1 MRQFLPLKNIFK
13 AKSPIYRHVP
23 LSCSDRGRIL
33 FCFGGGMQGVG
44 VNYANAFS
52 DTNLDG
58 DSTRKKLAEGGIWR
72 VWWWQGPSSPSS
84 PLLALY
90 LEAGAYLICRLFFK
104 EVSGL
109 T

>member
-23 LSCSDRGRIL
+23 LSCSDR
-33 FCFGGGMQGVG
+33 GMQGVG

-72 VWWWQGPSSPSS
+72 VWWRQGPSSPSS

-90 LEAGAYLICRLFFK
+90 LEAGAYLICRLFLK
-104 EVSGL
+104 KCQD
-109 T
+109 